1 MHEIKQQQQ
10 LKSLFYR
17 IRMQNFPYRHFK
29 EFLKRNDC
37 DFYSLS
43 ENIIH
48 ALKHIYTHIYM
59 CLCVNIFIQVLK

>member
-48 ALKHIYTHIYM
+48 ALKHIYTQTNTKTHTYI
-59 CLCVNIFIQVLK
+59 CVCV